1 MEATSY
7 MEAFIALTAIA
18 AYEVK
23 EKECIEMLLFN
34 VDYVPLAFTQMHA
47 LDKGRLAKPDEKEW
61 YVLKFRVTND
71 KMVEW
76 FKNNKL
82 CRISTPVPAFR
93 VYEDVKV
100 DNFDWTEVKLPRSI

>member
-1 MEATSY
+1 MEC
-7 MEAFIALTAIA
+7 FIAFTASA

-23 EKECIEMLLFN
+23 EKRCIEMILFN

-47 LDKGRLAKPDEKEW
+47 LEKGQLAKPMQKEW
-61 YVLKFRVTND
+61 CVLKFRVTND
-71 KMVEW
+71 KIVEL

-100 DNFDWTEVKLPRSI
+100 DNFDWTEVKLA